1 MNDVVAVVLAAGQGT
16 RMRSSLAK
24 VLHPLLGHPL
34 LSFPLDACRG
44 AGVGRIV
51 AVVGHQADEVR
62 RLLGAADVTFA
73 LQAEQK
79 GTGHALLCA
88 REALSPGEGGSGFRG
103 TALVLCG
110 DVPLIRPETLRR
122 LAQTHRQA
130 GALVTVLSMEPPEPR
145 GYGRLVRDAAG
156 RLERIVE
163 ERDASPAQ
171 RAVREV
177 NTGTYALELPWA
189 WDALGQVGTANSQG
203 EYYLTDVVAVAA
215 HDGRAAAVLLED
227 PEEVMG
233 INSRL
238 HLAEAGAALRRRI
251 NRAWMEAGVTIEDPE
266 TAWIEPGVVLEP
278 DVTLGP
284 CVRLEG
290 ATRICSG
297 VRIDQGSVVR
307 DSEIGPGA
315 HVKPYCVLSEARL
328 GPGAQVG
335 PFAHLRPGAVLADDA
350 RVGNFVEMKKSVLGR
365 GSKANHLTYL
375 GDATVGEGA
384 NIGAGTITCN
394 YDGVHKH
401 KTAIGDGAFIGSNTS
416 LVAPV
421 TVGAGATVAA
431 GSTLTHDVPDGAL
444 GVARGKQR
452 NVEGWNRR
460 RPGGV
465 KSET

>member
-24 VLHPLLGHPL
+24 VLHPLLGRPL
-34 LSFPLDACRG
+34 LSYPLDACRA

-51 AVVGHQADEVR
+51 AVVGHQADQVR
-62 RLLGAADVTFA
+62 RNLGAADVTFA

-88 REALSPGEGGSGFRG
+88 REALGNGGFRG

-110 DVPLIRPETLRR
+110 DVPLLRPETLWR
-122 LAQTHRQA
+122 LADAHRQA

-189 WDALGQVGTANSQG
+189 WDALAQVGTANSQG
-203 EYYLTDVVAVAA
+203 EYYLTDVVGVAA
-215 HDGRAAAVLLED
+215 QQGRAAAVLLED
-227 PEEVMG
+227 PDEVMG

-238 HLAEAGAALRRRI
+238 HLAEAAAALRRRI
-251 NRAWMEAGVTIEDPE
+251 NRAWMEAGVTLEDPE
-266 TAWIEPGVVLEP
+266 TTWIEPGVALEP

-284 CVRLEG
+284 SVRLEG
-290 ATRICSG
+290 TSRIASG
-297 VRIDQGSVVR
+297 ARIDQGSVVA

-315 HVKPYCVLSEARL
+315 HVKPYCVLAEARV

-394 YDGVHKH
+394 YDGVAKH
-401 KTAIGDGAFIGSNTS
+401 KTAIGDGAFIGSNTA

-460 RPGGV
+460 KKRDG
-465 KSET
+465 

>member
-1 MNDVVAVVLAAGQGT
+1 MNDIVAVVLAAGQGT

-24 VLHPLLGHPL
+24 VLHPLLGRPL
-34 LSFPLDACRG
+34 LSYPLDACRA
-44 AGVGRIV
+44 AGVERIV
-51 AVVGHQADEVR
+51 AVVGHQADQVR
-62 RLLGAADVTFA
+62 RRLGAADVTFA

-88 REALSPGEGGSGFRG
+88 RGSLACGEGDREFRG

-145 GYGRLVRDAAG
+145 GYGRILRDAAG
-156 RLERIVE
+156 RLVRIVE
-163 ERDASPAQ
+163 ERDASPSE

-177 NTGTYALELPWA
+177 NTGTYALELPWV
-189 WDALGQVGTANSQG
+189 WDALGRVGAANSQG
-203 EYYLTDVVAVAA
+203 EYYLTDVVAAA
-215 HDGRAAAVLLED
+215 AQDRRAAAVLLED

-251 NRAWMEAGVTIEDPE
+251 NRAWMEAGVTLEDAQ

-284 CVRLEG
+284 FVRLEG
-290 ATRICSG
+290 TTRIASG
-297 VRIDQGSVVR
+297 ARVDQGAVIT

-315 HVKPYCVLSEARL
+315 HVKPYCVVAQARV

-401 KTAIGDGAFIGSNTS
+401 QTAIGDGAFIGSNTA

-431 GSTLTHDVPDGAL
+431 GSTVTHDVPDGAL

-460 RPGGV
+460 KPGDVRREG
-465 KSET
+465 